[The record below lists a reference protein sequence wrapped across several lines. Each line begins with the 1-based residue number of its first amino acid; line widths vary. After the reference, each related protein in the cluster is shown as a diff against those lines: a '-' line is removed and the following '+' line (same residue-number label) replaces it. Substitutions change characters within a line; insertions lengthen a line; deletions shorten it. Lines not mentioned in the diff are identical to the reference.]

1 MEIKN
6 IKSIQVFNTVAE
18 VQNVTRAA
26 QLLNTSQS
34 AVSYHIKKLE
44 AELDAALFRRSAA
57 GLELTESGVILAAHV
72 ARGLEAI
79 RTGIEQSAS
88 RAGTI
93 ELALLPMFASRWLS
107 SRLGALLEA
116 NPGLQLSIKNHN
128 NNYAH
133 IAKPERFADL
143 GIQWGRGNWS
153 KFKVTKLW
161 PERLVVVCSPAYLA
175 AHPIREPSDLTRCTL
190 LHVDDTRMW
199 EEWFVDNDVPNPVVP
214 SRMMLEDRHFQL
226 SSTINGLGVSLFAS
240 WAVRAELESGV
251 LVNPFGTTFSTSFAY
266 HLIVPLSAE
275 MSPSVRKF
283 HDWLLELSGSEDAPS
298 PPETG
303 GM

>member
-1 MEIKN
+1 MMEIKN

-26 QLLNTSQS
+26 QFLNTSQS

-44 AELDAALFRRSAA
+44 ADLNAALFRRSAA
-57 GLELTESGVILAAHV
+57 GLELTETGVILAAHV

-79 RTGIEQSAS
+79 RTGIEQTAS

-107 SRLGALLEA
+107 SRLGGLLEA

-153 KFKVTKLW
+153 KFKVTRLW
-161 PERLVVVCSPAYLA
+161 PERLVVVCSPDYLA
-175 AHPIREPSDLTRCTL
+175 AHPIREPLDLTSCTL

-199 EEWFVDNDVPNPVVP
+199 EEWFAGNNVANPVTP

-226 SSTINGLGVSLFAS
+226 SSTINGLGVSLFAA
-240 WAVRAELESGV
+240 WAVRPELESGA
-251 LVNPFGTTFSTSFAY
+251 LVNPFGSTFSTSLAY
-266 HLIVPLSAE
+266 HLIVPLNAE
-275 MSPSVRKF
+275 M
-283 HDWLLELSGSEDAPS
+283 
-298 PPETG
+298 
-303 GM
+303 